1 MVRTSLH
8 PPHQRGI
15 PVKLRKGIAVTTTEY
30 GGVLLDEKEGSY
42 WQLNDTSI
50 IVVETLAAGQAP
62 EAAVERI
69 VAEFDVERAEAESD
83 VAQLTRQLVEA
94 KILRP

>member
-1 MVRTSLH
+1 M
-8 PPHQRGI
+8 
-15 PVKLRKGIAVTTTEY
+15 KLRKGIAVTTTEY
-30 GGVLLDEKEGSY
+30 GGVLLDEKDGSY
-42 WQLNDTSI
+42 WQLNDTSV
-50 IVVETLAAGQAP
+50 IVVETLAAGHAP

-83 VAQLTRQLVEA
+83 VAELTRQLVDA

>member
-1 MVRTSLH
+1 M
-8 PPHQRGI
+8 
-15 PVKLRKGIAVTTTEY
+15 KLRKGIAVTTTEY
-30 GGVLLDEKEGSY
+30 GGVLLDEKNGSY

-50 IVVETLAAGQAP
+50 IVVETLAAGRTP

-69 VAEFDVERAEAESD
+69 VAEFDVERAEAEAD
-83 VAQLTRQLVEA
+83 VAQLTQQLVEA

>member
-1 MVRTSLH
+1 M
-8 PPHQRGI
+8 
-15 PVKLRKGIAVTTTEY
+15 KFRKGIAVTTTEY
-30 GGVLLDEKEGSY
+30 GGVLLDEKDGSY

-69 VAEFDVERAEAESD
+69 VAEFDVERGEAEAD
-83 VAQLTRQLVEA
+83 VAQLTQQLVEA

>member
-1 MVRTSLH
+1 M
-8 PPHQRGI
+8 
-15 PVKLRKGIAVTTTEY
+15 KLRKGIAVTTTEY
-30 GGVLLDEKEGSY
+30 GGVLLDERDGSY

-50 IVVETLAAGQAP
+50 IVVETIAAGQAP
-62 EAAVERI
+62 EVAVERI

>member
-1 MVRTSLH
+1 MT
-8 PPHQRGI
+8 
-15 PVKLRKGIAVTTTEY
+15 VKLRKGIAVTTTEY
-30 GGVLLDEKEGSY
+30 GGVLLDEKDGSY

-50 IVVETLAAGQAP
+50 IVVETLAAGRTS

-69 VAEFDVERAEAESD
+69 VAEFDVERAEAEAD
-83 VAQLTRQLVEA
+83 VAQLTQQLVEA

>member
-1 MVRTSLH
+1 M
-8 PPHQRGI
+8 
-15 PVKLRKGIAVTTTEY
+15 KLRKGIAVTTTEY
-30 GGVLLDEKEGSY
+30 GGVLLDEKDGSY

-50 IVVETLAAGQAP
+50 IVVETLATGQAP

-69 VAEFDVERAEAESD
+69 VAEFDVERGEAEAD
-83 VAQLTRQLVEA
+83 VAQLTQQLVEA